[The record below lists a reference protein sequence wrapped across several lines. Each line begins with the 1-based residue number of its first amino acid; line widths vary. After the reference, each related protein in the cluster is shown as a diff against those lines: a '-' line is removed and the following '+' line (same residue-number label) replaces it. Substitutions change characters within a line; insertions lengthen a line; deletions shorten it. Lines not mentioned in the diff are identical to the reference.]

1 MSELS
6 DVWQM
11 VSLLAAFV
19 VLMFLIDLLDLPDW
33 IRAHLKKG
41 STRKELQ
48 QKVEALQL
56 QVEQLERKLNSRSE

>member
-11 VSLLAAFV
+11 VSLLAALV

-33 IRAHLKKG
+33 IRAYLKKG

>member
-33 IRAHLKKG
+33 IRAYLKKG

-56 QVEQLERKLNSRSE
+56 QVEQLERKINSRSE

>member
-33 IRAHLKKG
+33 IRAYLKKG
-41 STRKELQ
+41 NTRKELQ

>member
-1 MSELS
+1 M
-6 DVWQM
+6 WQM
-11 VSLLAAFV
+11 VSVLAAFV

-33 IRAHLKKG
+33 IRAYLKKG

-56 QVEQLERKLNSRSE
+56 QVEQLEGKLNSRSE

>member
-33 IRAHLKKG
+33 IRAYLKKG

>member
-33 IRAHLKKG
+33 IRAYLKKAV
-41 STRKELQ
+41 R
-48 QKVEALQL
+48 A
-56 QVEQLERKLNSRSE
+56 

>member
-6 DVWQM
+6 EIWQM
-11 VSLLAAFV
+11 VSLFAAFV

-33 IRAHLKKG
+33 IRAYLKKG
-41 STRKELQ
+41 NTRKELQ

>member
-33 IRAHLKKG
+33 IRAYLKKG
-41 STRKELQ
+41 STRIELQ

>member
-1 MSELS
+1 MSQLS
-6 DVWQM
+6 EIWQM
-11 VSLLAAFV
+11 VSVLAAFV

-33 IRAHLKKG
+33 IRAYLKKG

-56 QVEQLERKLNSRSE
+56 QVEQLEGKLNSRSE